1 MWGSP
6 SRSAISAC
14 ASRMTSF
21 AEAKPTAM
29 PFTKSSGMADITHVA
44 AALREAPAASFSDV
58 V

>member
-1 MWGSP
+1 
-6 SRSAISAC
+6 
-14 ASRMTSF
+14 MTSF